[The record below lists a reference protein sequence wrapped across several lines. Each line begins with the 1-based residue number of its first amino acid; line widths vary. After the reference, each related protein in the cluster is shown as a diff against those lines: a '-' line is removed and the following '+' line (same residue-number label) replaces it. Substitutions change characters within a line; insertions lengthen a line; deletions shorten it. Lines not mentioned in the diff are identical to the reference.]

1 MKIKI
6 TFLLLLCTI
15 FNFSQSANADDLL
28 IQIKN
33 KLNEVNDYS
42 VNVEVGIN
50 MDFLKMPKSK
60 AQLFFKKPDKFKF
73 NSTGFAILPKAGVD
87 FNPQKIL
94 EFDHFS
100 EIIGDTLLDGKNHKI
115 VKIIPK
121 ADTLKFASAT
131 LLIDNIDL
139 LIKEIKISA
148 IKGAEITTKFKYDRS
163 LQFALPSELNIN
175 FDFTELADNDDKSKN
190 KRSKMPSNFKGE
202 ISIKYSDYKVNLGID
217 DSIFEEE
224 KIEASESEKKGNK

>member
-6 TFLLLLCTI
+6 TFLLLFCTI

-100 EIIGDTLLDGKNHKI
+100 EIIGDTL
-115 VKIIPK
+115 
-121 ADTLKFASAT
+121 
-131 LLIDNIDL
+131 IDW
-139 LIKEIKISA
+139 
-148 IKGAEITTKFKYDRS
+148 
-163 LQFALPSELNIN
+163 
-175 FDFTELADNDDKSKN
+175 
-190 KRSKMPSNFKGE
+190 
-202 ISIKYSDYKVNLGID
+202 
-217 DSIFEEE
+217 
-224 KIEASESEKKGNK
+224 

>member
-1 MKIKI
+1 MKLKI
-6 TFLLLLCTI
+6 TFLFLFCTI
-15 FNFSQSANADDLL
+15 FNFSQSANADELL
-28 IQIKN
+28 NQVKE

-94 EFDHFS
+94 EFDLTS
-100 EIIGDTLLDGKNHKI
+100 EIVGDTLIDSKNLKI
-115 VKIIPK
+115 VQIIPE
-121 ADTLKFASAT
+121 ADTLKFQSAT
-131 LLIDNIDL
+131 LFIDDIAL
-139 LIKEIKISA
+139 LIKQIKISA
-148 IKGAEITTKFKYDRS
+148 FNGAEITTKFKYDSS
-163 LQFALPSELNIN
+163 LEFALPSELNVN
-175 FDFTELADNDDKSKN
+175 FDFSKMAEDDKPKN
-190 KRSKMPSNFKGE
+190 RRSKMPSNFKGE
-202 ISIKYSDYKVNLGID
+202 ISIKYIDYKINLGID

-224 KIEASESEKKGNK
+224 KEDTSDSEKKDDK

>member
-1 MKIKI
+1 MKLKI
-6 TFLLLLCTI
+6 TFLFLFCTI
-15 FNFSQSANADDLL
+15 FNFSQSVNADELL
-28 IQIKN
+28 NQVKE

-94 EFDHFS
+94 EFDLTS
-100 EIIGDTLLDGKNHKI
+100 EIVGDTLIDSKNLKI
-115 VKIIPK
+115 VQIIPE
-121 ADTLKFASAT
+121 ADTLKFQSAT
-131 LLIDNIDL
+131 LFIDDIAL
-139 LIKEIKISA
+139 LIKQIKISA
-148 IKGAEITTKFKYDRS
+148 FNGAEITTKFKYDSS
-163 LQFALPSELNIN
+163 LEFALPSELNVN
-175 FDFTELADNDDKSKN
+175 FDFSKMAEDDKPKN
-190 KRSKMPSNFKGE
+190 RRSKMPSNFKGE
-202 ISIKYSDYKVNLGID
+202 ISIKYIDYKINLGID

-224 KIEASESEKKGNK
+224 KEDTSDSEKKDDK

>member
-1 MKIKI
+1 MKLKI
-6 TFLLLLCTI
+6 TFLLL
-15 FNFSQSANADDLL
+15 FFSIISHSQTTSADNLL
-28 IQIKN
+28 NQIKD

-94 EFDHFS
+94 EYDIAT
-100 EIIGDTLLDGKNHKI
+100 EIIGDTLIDDKKLII
-115 VKIIPK
+115 VQITPK
-121 ADTLKFASAT
+121 ADTLKFQSAT
-131 LLIDNIDL
+131 LFIDDIDL
-139 LIKEIKISA
+139 LIKQIKISA
-148 IKGAEITTKFKYDRS
+148 FTGADITTKFKYDNS
-163 LQFALPSELNIN
+163 LEFALPSELNVN
-175 FDFTELADNDDKSKN
+175 FDFNEMVEDDKPKK

-217 DSIFEEE
+217 DSVFEEE
-224 KIEASESEKKGNK
+224 KEDTSNSEKKANK